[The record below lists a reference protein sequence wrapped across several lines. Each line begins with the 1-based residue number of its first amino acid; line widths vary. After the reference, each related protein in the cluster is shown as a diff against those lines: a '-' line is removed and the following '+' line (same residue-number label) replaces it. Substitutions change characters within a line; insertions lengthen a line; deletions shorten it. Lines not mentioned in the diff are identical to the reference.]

1 MILTQTQASVMIMKI
16 GMVSK
21 FGAPDGLCIRAGAVL
36 NGLVSHGQEV
46 HALTQSQ
53 VVDGLPEERIH
64 RFRAVQLNPHFSLDT
79 ISSPKTVAK
88 VSKEFNLEVL
98 HIQMNSGST
107 EFMLPYFKKSLPP
120 LVVTYHLAYAAGGSI
135 YSTLFGI
142 AWKASLF
149 ACRKYDEVILVDPSQ
164 KPYFIKRGFS
174 ENKLTVVR
182 NGVDTSLFK
191 PGINKNLDDDTIDFV
206 YVGRLSYDKG
216 VHILLD
222 AFQEYHSENPQSRLT
237 VIGDGMLKGQ
247 VDNCTDDGSVCWLG
261 AIDHDKIPDILQ
273 KMDAFVI
280 PQNIGGLGLSVMEAM
295 GCGLPVITTAIGE
308 TVRLIR
314 EDEGILVKPDS
325 VSAVVKGMRVL
336 AEDKKKRLSMGARCR
351 EKIEKDYSWHNQ
363 IGLIEDVY
371 KRAIERAR

>member
-1 MILTQTQASVMIMKI
+1 
-16 GMVSK
+16 MVSK
-21 FGAPDGLCIRAGAVL
+21 FGAPDGLCIRVGAVL
-36 NGLVSHGQEV
+36 KGLVGHGQEV

-53 VVDGLPEERIH
+53 AVDGLPEERIH
-64 RFRAVQLNPHFSLDT
+64 RFRAVQLNPHFSIDT
-79 ISSPKTVAK
+79 VSSPKTVAE
-88 VSKEFNLEVL
+88 VSRKHNLDVL

-135 YSTLFGI
+135 YSTFFGI

-149 ACRKYDEVILVDPSQ
+149 ATRKYDEVILVDPSQ
-164 KPYFIKRGFS
+164 KPYFIERGFS
-174 ENKLTVVR
+174 EDKLTVVR

-191 PGINKNLDDDTIDFV
+191 PGNIKNLDDDTIDFV

-222 AFQEYHSENPQSRLT
+222 AFQEYHNENPQSRLT

-247 VDNCTDDGSVCWLG
+247 VDNCTNDDSVCWLG

-295 GCGLPVITTAIGE
+295 SCGLPVITTAIGE

-314 EDEGILVKPDS
+314 DDEGILVKPDS
-325 VSAVVKGMRVL
+325 VSAVVKGMRIL
-336 AEDKKKRLSMGARCR
+336 AEDKKKRKSMGARCR
-351 EKIEKDYSWHNQ
+351 KKIEKEYSWYNQ

-371 KRAIERAR
+371 KRAIERARR

>member
-1 MILTQTQASVMIMKI
+1 MTQTQASVMIMKI

-36 NGLVSHGQEV
+36 KGLVSHSQEV

-64 RFRAVQLNPHFSLDT
+64 RFRAIQLNPHFSLDT
-79 ISSPKTVAK
+79 ISAPKTVAK

-149 ACRKYDEVILVDPSQ
+149 ASRKYDEVILVDPSQ
-164 KPYFIKRGFS
+164 KPYFIEQGFS
-174 ENKLTVVR
+174 EDKLTVVR

-191 PGINKNLDDDTIDFV
+191 PGNNKNLDDDTIDFV

-222 AFQEYHSENPQSRLT
+222 AFQEYHSENPKSRLT
-237 VIGDGMLKGQ
+237 VIGDGMLKSQ

-261 AIDHDKIPDILQ
+261 AIDHDKIPEILQ

-325 VSAVVKGMRVL
+325 VSAVVKGMRIL

-371 KRAIERAR
+371 KRVIERAR

>member
-1 MILTQTQASVMIMKI
+1 LTQTQASVMIMKI

-36 NGLVSHGQEV
+36 NGLVGHGQEV

-64 RFRAVQLNPHFSLDT
+64 RFRAVQLNPHFSIDT

-88 VSKEFNLEVL
+88 VSREQNLEVL

-107 EFMLPYFKKSLPP
+107 EFILPYFKKSLPP

-149 ACRKYDEVILVDPSQ
+149 ATRKYDEVILVDPSQ
-164 KPYFIKRGFS
+164 KPYFIERGFS
-174 ENKLTVVR
+174 EDKLTVVR
-182 NGVDTSLFK
+182 NGVDTSRFK
-191 PGINKNLDDDTIDFV
+191 PGDNKNKDDDTIDFV

-222 AFQEYHSENPQSRLT
+222 AFQEYHNENPQSRLT

-247 VDNCTDDGSVCWLG
+247 VDTCTDDGSVYRLG

-325 VSAVVKGMRVL
+325 VSAVVNGMRVL